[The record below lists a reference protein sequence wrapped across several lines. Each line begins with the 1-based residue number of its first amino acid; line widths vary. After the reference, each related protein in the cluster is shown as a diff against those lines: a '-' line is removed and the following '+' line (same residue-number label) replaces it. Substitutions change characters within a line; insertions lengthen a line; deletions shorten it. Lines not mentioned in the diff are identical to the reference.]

1 MSYAKLHTSL
11 LTSSLWTEDT
21 ETRIVWITL
30 LCLADK
36 HGEVQ
41 ASIPGLAKVAGVSL
55 EACEKAIAKFLSPDK
70 YSRSRVMEGRR
81 LQEIDGGWEIITY
94 AKHRAMASKE
104 DEKEKAAERQQR
116 FRERNALVT
125 PSNGESQQVTPSN
138 APSRPVTENRD
149 IADAD
154 ADADANKDKNTSTP
168 QTPPAKP
175 KRTLDDSPEFLTFWQ
190 AYPRKVGK
198 PNAARAFAKALRLS
212 TMEAIM
218 GGLTAHL
225 PAWAEIDP
233 QFTPHPATW
242 LNRQGWN
249 DAPTLPVRQKQPPQ
263 SYGHAP
269 VKRTETETDRLMRD
283 LIADGIMRRT
293 ADGKIE
299 AVPIEELSKTKP

>member
-154 ADADANKDKNTSTP
+154 ADADADAKANSKNNKKRFKEPSIEEVKIRCAEIGLADSDAERFWNYHAAKGWVVGNQPMKSWVAALNTWKLNG
-168 QTPPAKP
+168 QKFNQGVRKAKP
-175 KRTLDDSPEFLTFWQ
+175 TRADGEFCPGWQ
-190 AYPRKVGK
+190 DKDQREMTANEIV
-198 PNAARAFAKALRLS
+198 AQA
-212 TMEAIM
+212 
-218 GGLTAHL
+218 GGL
-225 PAWAEIDP
+225 
-233 QFTPHPATW
+233 
-242 LNRQGWN
+242 
-249 DAPTLPVRQKQPPQ
+249 
-263 SYGHAP
+263 
-269 VKRTETETDRLMRD
+269 
-283 LIADGIMRRT
+283 
-293 ADGKIE
+293 
-299 AVPIEELSKTKP
+299 

>member
-116 FRERNALVT
+116 FRERNASVT
-125 PSNGESQQVTPSN
+125 PSNGETQQATPSN
-138 APSRPVTENRD
+138 APSRPVTKNRD

-154 ADADANKDKNTSTP
+154 ADADVKTINRKAFVPPTIEEIKARCVEIGLPEIEAEKFEAHHEARGWRYKQGQMKSWRGALTTWKHNWDSGAFSFQGAKST
-168 QTPPAKP
+168 QPAKG
-175 KRTLDDSPEFLTFWQ
+175 RGQ
-190 AYPRKVGK
+190 
-198 PNAARAFAKALRLS
+198 
-212 TMEAIM
+212 
-218 GGLTAHL
+218 
-225 PAWAEIDP
+225 
-233 QFTPHPATW
+233 ATW
-242 LNRQGWN
+242 KKIQDLENEI
-249 DAPTLPVRQKQPPQ
+249 KQLEGQ
-263 SYGHAP
+263 LVQHF
-269 VKRTETETDRLMRD
+269 DRERYPHKVERLK
-283 LIADGIMRRT
+283 A
-293 ADGKIE
+293 AQ
-299 AVPIEELSKTKP
+299 AELAQLKASHD